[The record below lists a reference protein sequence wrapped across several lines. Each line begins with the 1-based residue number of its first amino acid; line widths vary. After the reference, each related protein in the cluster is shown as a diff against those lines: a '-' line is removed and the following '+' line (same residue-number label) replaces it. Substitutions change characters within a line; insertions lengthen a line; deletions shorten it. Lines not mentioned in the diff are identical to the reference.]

1 MQVTIAPIAREH
13 IESFHRCLDTVA
25 RERRYLALVEAPPLE
40 ETRKF
45 VESNI
50 ANSHIQLVALV
61 DGEVVGW
68 CDILPRRMPMF
79 GHCGELGIGVLPG
92 FRGRGIGKRLAT
104 EALRLAREKGFERVE
119 LGVFASNVAARALYE
134 RLGFVVEG
142 VKRRARKLDGE
153 YDDVVLMALFL

>member
-1 MQVTIAPIAREH
+1 MQVTNAPIAKEH
-13 IESFHRCLDTVA
+13 IVSFHRCLGTVA
-25 RERRYLALVEAPPLE
+25 RERRYLSFVEAPPLE
-40 ETRKF
+40 DTRKF
-45 VESNI
+45 VEANI
-50 ANSHIQLVALV
+50 AQGHIQLVALA

-79 GHCGELGIGVLPG
+79 SHCGELGIGVLPG

-104 EALRLAREKGFERVE
+104 EALRRAQEKGFERVE
-119 LGVFASNVAARALYE
+119 LGVFASNVVAQALYE

-153 YDDVVLMALFL
+153 YDDVMLMALFL